1 MVTKQQKNALKIRH
15 MKHSATTNKTAQM
28 LTVSEVAQMLGISYH
43 AALKRVEAMPGV
55 LELGVPGE
63 KQRKRMLRVPRR
75 QVEAYIRA
83 CQRGSKK
90 GELRVK

>member
-1 MVTKQQKNALKIRH
+1 
-15 MKHSATTNKTAQM
+15 M
-28 LTVSEVAQMLGISYH
+28 LTVGEVAQMLGISYH

-63 KQRKRMLRVPRR
+63 KQHKRMLRVPRSE
-75 QVEAYIRA
+75 VEAYIRG

-90 GELRVK
+90 HDPKVQ